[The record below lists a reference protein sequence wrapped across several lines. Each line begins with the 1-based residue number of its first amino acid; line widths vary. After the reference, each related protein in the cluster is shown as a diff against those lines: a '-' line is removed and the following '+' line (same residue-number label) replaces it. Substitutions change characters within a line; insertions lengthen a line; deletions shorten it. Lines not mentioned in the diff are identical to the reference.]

1 MYMFKGSQWYFCI
14 LEWISV
20 KQKLFLMQ
28 IDLQKPKH
36 VSKIL
41 VDRRDF
47 VYQIFQISLQKHIRI
62 VFSI

>member
-41 VDRRDF
+41 EYRRDF
-47 VYQIFQISLQKHIRI
+47 VY
-62 VFSI
+62 